1 MLGFDLGTYS
11 EALLH
16 MTVCAGFE
24 VIDDIVYVYVS
35 DGWGQFYR
43 RMPFGTEATTTPGET
58 IYNDYL
64 ITLNVEVVNL

>member
-11 EALLH
+11 DKLTH

-24 VIDDIVYVYVS
+24 VINDVVYVYVS

-43 RMPFGTEATTTPGET
+43 RMRFGTEATEEPGSE
-58 IYNDYL
+58 IYNDY
-64 ITLNVEVVNL
+64 IIILNVTEV